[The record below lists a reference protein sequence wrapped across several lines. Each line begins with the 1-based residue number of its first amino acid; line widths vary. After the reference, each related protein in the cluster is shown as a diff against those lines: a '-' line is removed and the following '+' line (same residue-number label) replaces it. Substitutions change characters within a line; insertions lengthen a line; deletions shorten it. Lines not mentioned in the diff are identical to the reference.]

1 LSVVGKT
8 EDGKLVVSGIFELMS
23 SILGVPLEFL
33 MEEMKKY
40 NMMVSWTHFYD
51 SSVKH
56 QWKYKTTRERVSS
69 AVFEVYGPEYRDEV
83 IKRLDKYH
91 ENKQLLGS

>member
-1 LSVVGKT
+1 
-8 EDGKLVVSGIFELMS
+8 MS

-33 MEEMKKY
+33 LEELKKY
-40 NMMVSWTHFYD
+40 NMVVSWTHFYD
-51 SSVKH
+51 SSVQH
-56 QWKYKTTRERVSS
+56 LWKYKTTRERVSS

-91 ENKQLLGS
+91 KSFE